1 MSKHFQFEAVMSV
14 TGSNADY
21 RAMTKP
27 SEEESV
33 LRYILARL
41 NNTSASISKSLK
53 STADAA
59 VKTLKESGK
68 ESLVV
73 CGTNNTGIQQLVN
86 EINNVLGANG
96 TTIDIYNELNMFQS
110 GKAKMLEFG
119 ANMAK
124 GQRPDVVLFY
134 NSNPVYSL
142 PNGADFA

>member
-1 MSKHFQFEAVMSV
+1 MPTVFSCHYGEKRNPDGKWMSKHFQFEAVMSV

-33 LRYILARL
+33 LRYILAKL
-41 NNTSASISKSLK
+41 NNKSASISKSIK

-59 VKTLKESGK
+59 VKSLKESGK

-96 TTIDIYNELNMFQS
+96 TTIDLYNELNLFQRIIFQKRKQSFLS
-110 GKAKMLEFG
+110 GQIF
-119 ANMAK
+119 
-124 GQRPDVVLFY
+124 
-134 NSNPVYSL
+134 
-142 PNGADFA
+142 